1 MNKNKG
7 DKMID
12 LSELDSLKDV
22 DRPELKGYFVRIFD
36 KEGCTVASEDFE
48 VNEKD
53 KLFEF
58 LEKYKHRTY
67 AKIEPQYYIGNYPI
81 HIGNY
86 VRIELENT
94 ANEDEVV
101 SAIASEVTTLSEY
114 ADVINENIWGIYN
127 NEADGSDSFYD
138 MKEKY
143 QGEYYLDED
152 KLKGMKL
159 VLTDCL
165 PKIKKSV
172 ERLEKLIE
180 EGEVK

>member
-1 MNKNKG
+1 MEFKKG
-7 DKMID
+7 V
-12 LSELDSLKDV
+12 LTGSE
-22 DRPELKGYFVRIFD
+22 
-36 KEGCTVASEDFE
+36 
-48 VNEKD
+48 
-53 KLFEF
+53 
-58 LEKYKHRTY
+58 
-67 AKIEPQYYIGNYPI
+67 
-81 HIGNY
+81 
-86 VRIELENT
+86 
-94 ANEDEVV
+94 
-101 SAIASEVTTLSEY
+101 ASEVTTLSEY